1 MEDDYIDVK
10 FLSKYEQKIKIPN
23 NFKDILNI
31 YDGIFNKNKIDQ
43 LKFYIINSK
52 KKERIYLD
60 ELSEDQFKNEIIN
73 NKINNKLIVT
83 VEEANLQNNKNFVN
97 ELKKCSKFI
106 KKIITNNKYYY
117 GNDNDNENINR
128 NDLIEEM
135 NTKLNELKESID
147 SISLQRINQ
156 DLLNK
161 VSEIEYVFSQLT
173 RTIQENENQ
182 DNTLEIELL
191 KNKINEIKEEN
202 ENNKIIINQY
212 KEKSEIQKEEIIKV
226 LAENYSQF
234 YQNKIDEFLEGVNH
248 SFKEKME
255 IFVNNSSN

>member
-1 MEDDYIDVK
+1 MEDDFIDVK
-10 FLSKYEQKIKIPN
+10 FLSTYEQKIQIPN

-60 ELSEDQFKNEIIN
+60 ELSDEQFKNEIIN
-73 NKINNKLIVT
+73 NKINNKLIVS

-97 ELKKCSKFI
+97 ELKKCGKFI
-106 KKIITNNKYYY
+106 NKIIRNNNYYY
-117 GNDNDNENINR
+117 GNDNENINK

-147 SISLQRINQ
+147 NMQLQRINQ
-156 DLLNK
+156 NLLNK
-161 VSEIEYVFSQLT
+161 VSEIENVFSQLT
-173 RTIQENENQ
+173 RTIQETENQ
-182 DNTLEIELL
+182 DNIIEIELL
-191 KNKINEIKEEN
+191 KNKINEINEEN
-202 ENNKIIINQY
+202 EKNKNIINQY
-212 KEKSEIQKEEIIKV
+212 KEKSEIQKEEIINV

-234 YQNKIDEFLEGVNH
+234 YQNKIDEFLEGINH

-255 IFVNNSSN
+255 AFTNNSSN